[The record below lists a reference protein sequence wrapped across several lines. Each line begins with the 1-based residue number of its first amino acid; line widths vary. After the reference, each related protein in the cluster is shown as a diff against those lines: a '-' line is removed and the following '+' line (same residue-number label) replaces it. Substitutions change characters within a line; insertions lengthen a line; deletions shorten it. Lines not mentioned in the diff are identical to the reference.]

1 MYKTTGLK
9 TGLTKSS
16 KQVKSSE
23 KSEAP
28 ISIQDYA
35 VYEIVLPSP
44 RVLND
49 HKHVVAKHHEKEAA
63 TALNQIE
70 SGIKVTLHFDVT
82 SCSKIEGDWPCF
94 ILIFFFFGKRQ
105 FPQ

>member
-1 MYKTTGLK
+1 MYKTTGLQ

-16 KQVKSSE
+16 KQVKSEE

-28 ISIQDYA
+28 ISVQDYA
-35 VYEIVLPSP
+35 VYENVLPSP

-49 HKHVVAKHHEKEAA
+49 HKHVVAKQHEKETA

-70 SGIKVTLHFDVT
+70 SGIKGTLHFDVT
-82 SCSKIEGDWPCF
+82 SRSQIEDDWPCL
-94 ILIFFFFGKRQ
+94 ILNFF
-105 FPQ
+105 